1 MTSQSAPNLRDIIKE
16 EYSKCVK
23 DPIYF
28 IKRYCIIQHPIRG
41 KIPFIL
47 YAFQENILGAFLKF
61 GRNIILKNRQMGLST
76 LASAYAL
83 WLMTFFDD
91 KNILVIATK
100 QDVAKNIISKVRI
113 MHNLLPSWMKRKCT
127 EDNKLGLQY
136 NNGSKIYASTSAG
149 DSGRSEAVSLLI
161 LDEAAFIPGMEELWG
176 ALQPT
181 LSTGGDI
188 IVLSTPNGVGN
199 WYHETFV
206 KAEEGKNNFYPIT
219 LHWTLHPEKD
229 QAWRDLQDVELG
241 PRLAKQE
248 CDGSFLASG
257 DTVIA
262 GELLEW
268 YKQTH
273 VMEPIEKTG
282 FDRNVWIWEYPDYT
296 KSYML
301 VSDVA
306 RGDGKDYSTFHIL
319 ELETLNQVAEYQGKP
334 GTQQF
339 GDLCVEYG
347 TKYND
352 ALIVMENATV
362 GWAALQRI
370 IDRSYKNIFYN
381 ENKSDVIDDKVMTK
395 YVGNMIKMEKKS
407 VPGFTTSIKSRPLI
421 ISKMEQYFNER
432 SVIVRSTRLI
442 NELFTFIWNAGKAE
456 AATSNYNDDL
466 VMAYA
471 IGLWVRDT
479 ALRLR
484 EQSKELTRAT
494 LDGFR
499 VEKTAVKSTPFF
511 IGGALQKD
519 PYKINVG
526 KSDQWD
532 TRELL

>member
-1 MTSQSAPNLRDIIKE
+1 MSNQSRPNLRSIIKE
-16 EYSKCVK
+16 EYSKCSK

-28 IKRYCIIQHPIRG
+28 IKRYCVIQHPIRG

-47 YAFQENILGAFLKF
+47 YDFQENILGAFLKF
-61 GRNIILKNRQMGLST
+61 SRTIILKNRQMGLST

-113 MHNLLPSWMKRKCT
+113 MHNLLPSWLKRKCV

-161 LDEAAFIPGMEELWG
+161 LDEAAFIPNMEELWG

-199 WYHETFV
+199 WYHETFI

-229 QAWRDLQDVELG
+229 QAWRDLQDIELG

-248 CDGSFLASG
+248 CDGSFLSSG
-257 DTVIA
+257 DTVIS
-262 GELLEW
+262 GEILEW
-268 YKQTH
+268 YKQTY
-273 VMEPIEKTG
+273 VTEPMEKTG
-282 FDRNVWIWEYPDYT
+282 FDRNVWIWEYPDAE

-301 VSDVA
+301 VGDVA

-319 ELETLNQVAEYQGKP
+319 DLETMNQVAEYQGKP
-334 GTQQF
+334 STKQF
-339 GDLCVEYG
+339 GDMCVEYG

-352 ALIVMENATV
+352 ALIVLENATV
-362 GWAALQRI
+362 GWAALQQVINRN
-370 IDRSYKNIFYN
+370 YKNIYYT
-381 ENKSDVIDDKVMTK
+381 ENINNVIDNKVITK
-395 YVGNMIKMEKKS
+395 YVGNVTRLDKKS
-407 VPGFTTSIKSRPLI
+407 VPGFTTSLKSRPLI

-432 SVIVRSTRLI
+432 TTIVRSKRLI
-442 NELFTFIWNAGKAE
+442 NELFTFVWKAGKAE
-456 AATSNYNDDL
+456 SATSNYNDDL

-479 ALRLR
+479 ALRLK

-499 VEKTAVKSTPFF
+499 VDKNVIHSSPFV
-511 IGGALQKD
+511 IMGSGNND
-519 PYKINVG
+519 SYKIKFGNG
-526 KSDQWD
+526 DEWD

>member
-1 MTSQSAPNLRDIIKE
+1 MTSQSAPSLRDIIKE
-16 EYSKCVK
+16 EYSKCVQ

-47 YAFQENILGAFLKF
+47 YPFQENILAAFLKF
-61 GRNIILKNRQMGLST
+61 NRNIILKNRQMGLST
-76 LASAYAL
+76 LAAAYAL

-100 QDVAKNIISKVRI
+100 QDVAKNIITKVRI
-113 MHNLLPSWMKRKCT
+113 MHSLLPSWMKRKCT

-136 NNGSKIYASTSAG
+136 NNGSKIFASTSAG
-149 DSGRSEAVSLLI
+149 DAGRSEAVSLLI

-199 WYHETFV
+199 WYHETFT

-229 QAWRDLQDVELG
+229 QKWRDEQDKELG

-262 GELLEW
+262 GEILEW

-273 VMEPIEKTG
+273 VIDPEEKTG
-282 FDRNVWIWEYPDYT
+282 FDRNVWIWEYPDQT

-301 VSDVA
+301 VADVG
-306 RGDGKDYSTFHIL
+306 RGDANDYSAFHIL

-334 GTQQF
+334 GTKQF

-352 ALIVMENATV
+352 ALVVVENTNV
-362 GWAALQRI
+362 GWAVLQRI
-370 IDRSYKNIFYN
+370 IDRDYKNLFYTEDTN
-381 ENKSDVIDDKVMTK
+381 IAIDDKTITK
-395 YVGNMIKMEKKS
+395 YVSHVNKIEKKS
-407 VPGFTTSIKSRPLI
+407 VAGFTTSVKTRPVI

-432 SVIVRSTRLI
+432 SVIVRSKRLI

-456 AATSNYNDDL
+456 AASSHYNDDL

-479 ALRLR
+479 ALRLK
-484 EQSKELTRAT
+484 QHSIDLTKAT
-494 LDGFR
+494 LDGFK
-499 VEKTAVKSTPFF
+499 VQKNVVKSTPFF
-511 IGGALQKD
+511 IGVSNQKD
-519 PYKINVG
+519 PYKIQTG
-526 KSDQWD
+526 KSEEWD
-532 TRELL
+532 TRELI